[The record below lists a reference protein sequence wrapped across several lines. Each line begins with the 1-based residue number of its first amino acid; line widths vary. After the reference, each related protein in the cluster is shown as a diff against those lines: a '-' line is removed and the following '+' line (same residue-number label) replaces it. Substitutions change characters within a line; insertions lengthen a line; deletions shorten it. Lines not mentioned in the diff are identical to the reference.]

1 VARPAHERFGKAL
14 QQAYKQAGL
23 TQEDLA
29 KRLQD
34 RGVNVTQSRIS
45 SWARG
50 MYRIPPEIYAD
61 IDAACDLPLGGFLE
75 LAGLVDAQ
83 ALVDRKKGGNGG
95 DHDPFS
101 HLPGRRD
108 VAAARRPR
116 AG

>member
-1 VARPAHERFGKAL
+1 M
-14 QQAYKQAGL
+14 

-34 RGVNVTQSRIS
+34 RGLNITQSRVS
-45 SWARG
+45 SWERG

-61 IDAACDLPLGGFLE
+61 IDAACELPLGGFLE

-83 ALVDRKKGGNGG
+83 ALVDRRNSEKGRP
-95 DHDPFS
+95 DPFS
-101 HLPGRRD
+101 HLPGRR
-108 VAAARRPR
+108 AAASARRPR